1 MKKEK
6 KKKNGYFKEVGKEL
20 SKVKW
25 PEKKDIV
32 KYTVST
38 VVFILVVVGFFMLL
52 TMGMSWIVERF

>member
-1 MKKEK
+1 VKKEK